1 MVYCKKSKDKL
12 IENILMKSCDLKEK
26 KLRLLALEQER
37 KHESLCDITVRGDE
51 VDKILEV
58 FGEH

>member
-1 MVYCKKSKDKL
+1 M
-12 IENILMKSCDLKEK
+12 IENILMKNCDLKEK
-26 KLRLLALEQER
+26 KLRLLALKQER

-58 FGEH
+58 FG